1 MLISQRPERLLSPP
15 LCIKIKRWRVRR
27 RPSTTLD
34 AKVTE
39 SPMSLAKFLSLSR
52 LKSFFCTRLFFF
64 LIRDVLENFRL
75 PIYFPLDLEVYYF
88 DRLFRILDLVF
99 VQLDSFTPF
108 GRFFV
113 FSISCFMLW
122 IFCPQR
128 NAI

>member
-15 LCIKIKRWRVRR
+15 SCIKIKRWRVRR

-39 SPMSLAKFLSLSR
+39 SPMSLAKVLSLSR
-52 LKSFFCTRLFFF
+52 LNLFFALDFFF

-113 FSISCFMLW
+113 FSISYFMMW
-122 IFCPQR
+122 IFCLQR
-128 NAI
+128 DTI